1 MEVSSNE
8 LYKYFIYISYF
19 LHLSKTYK
27 VSFFISNS
35 LYIPKTKMFI
45 VSHLNI
51 KQRQNYIY
59 YLYAGKKQHVDYE
72 SSTVRLGRIKV
83 LLNK

>member
-1 MEVSSNE
+1 
-8 LYKYFIYISYF
+8 
-19 LHLSKTYK
+19 
-27 VSFFISNS
+27 
-35 LYIPKTKMFI
+35 MFI